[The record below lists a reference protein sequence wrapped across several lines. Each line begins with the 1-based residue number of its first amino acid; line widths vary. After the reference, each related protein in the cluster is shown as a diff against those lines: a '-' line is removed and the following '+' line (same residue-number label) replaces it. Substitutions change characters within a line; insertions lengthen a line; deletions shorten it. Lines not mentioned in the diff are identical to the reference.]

1 MQLLHPVILLW
12 DLRSD
17 VVLEKDI
24 KIRKVGNS
32 LGVLIPLEMLKN
44 LGVGEDDLVRMT
56 YENGKIIITNN
67 LESSEAKFKERIFRL
82 IDEYMKNEK

>member
-1 MQLLHPVILLW
+1 M
-12 DLRSD
+12 
-17 VVLEKDI
+17 EKDI